1 MLLSQRL
8 TTVIH
13 TIVNMFSEGLWA
25 YGLTGF
31 NWAASA
37 GLPHDLLTSGENK
50 VAVFSIPFRVCVG
63 GHHSSVSETVCEDV
77 FAFL

>member
-13 TIVNMFSEGLWA
+13 TIVNMFCEGLWA

-37 GLPHDLLTSGENK
+37 GLPHDLLTSGEQSGRFQHSFL
-50 VAVFSIPFRVCVG
+50 VGFS
-63 GHHSSVSETVCEDV
+63 GHHSSVSETVCGSMAIV
-77 FAFL
+77 LA